1 MSLPAVNDC
10 KDLRKPGHTEFVCT
24 VPGPLASEE
33 VGITIAASMVHPG
46 DAINK
51 KEAAEALDSLLLA
64 DEVWDACDIGSAKE
78 WPETL
83 QSIAPFVF
91 TLSHPAAIFWGEK
104 LVMIYNGAWE
114 ATSHSA
120 LKQGRP
126 PTDAFPKD
134 TVDILRDYIQGCIS
148 RPIVASE
155 LSDHPSTSIEKSP
168 VVCSPIHDQGKIA
181 GVLVQIFN
189 KTHSNSNEAK
199 EGASKEEKQQKEAS
213 PGEDM
218 NDLVHHEE
226 TALDRQPFFQKF
238 AEMLPTGLAILD
250 HKADPLFVNHQ
261 FHDLTAHRGP
271 DQSFRMWPE
280 TIHPDDYERVM
291 EEYHSAF
298 DSQTDLETEFR
309 AFGENQWRLFLMRP
323 LGKNNLQQF
332 TLRQFGGY
340 ICALIDVSDMKNAEL
355 AQTRAAK
362 EARERKQQQER
373 FIDMISHEIR
383 NPLSAVL
390 HCAENIMEAV
400 RDGKAKS
407 TEDISV
413 DEIVEAVSTIQLCVD
428 HQKNLVDDV
437 LSFSKLDASMLTL
450 APRATKPKVQM
461 ADTLKIFQPELRK
474 KKVEFGYTVRPEYD
488 NCNVDWVMAD
498 LVRISQV
505 IVNLMTNAI
514 KFTTKSERKKKI
526 DIEVAAS
533 IERPTSYPP
542 NVVFFKTDNIG
553 LKTDATGNAEW
564 GDGEPLYIM
573 VAVKD
578 TGIGI
583 SKENQSKLFERF
595 QQATPKTGQ
604 MYGGSGLGLNIAR
617 KMCQLHGG
625 EIGVSSVEGEGST
638 FGFFFRVR
646 RGGEPE
652 DSDKL
657 GPKELSRKLEQSG
670 HVDKIK
676 VDEDKMPEDLSN
688 VSGKSTGTNSE
699 DPPKDRWQHTADM
712 ADQMSQKHKDSN
724 APRDQ
729 DEKSSTRA
737 EDDVGQ
743 RRQNRPAN
751 AGRSSHRPDA
761 SFEKTEPANPKDE
774 DRKDDNQEFSHN
786 KTGPKGEDF
795 AKRDKEE
802 AKKPVDQVSNPQSD
816 SRPTILF
823 VEDNLINQKLVKK
836 KIEAKGFQVT
846 TADNGKE
853 ALDLITARS
862 SEHKPPFDCILM
874 DQEMPVMD
882 GKTASREI
890 RKFED
895 ENDLPNVNII
905 GVTANV
911 REEQQSEMTE
921 AGMNDVIAKP
931 FRMEDLLE
939 KVRRGSK

>member
-1 MSLPAVNDC
+1 MKQA
-10 KDLRKPGHTEFVCT
+10 
-24 VPGPLASEE
+24 
-33 VGITIAASMVHPG
+33 G
-46 DAINK
+46 DATNK
-51 KEAAEALDSLLLA
+51 EDAAEALDSLLLM
-64 DEVWDACDIGSAKE
+64 DEVWDQSDIGSAKE
-78 WPETL
+78 WPATL
-83 QSIAPFVF
+83 QSLAPFVF
-91 TLSHPAAIFWGEK
+91 TLSHPAAIFWGDK
-104 LVMIYNGAWE
+104 LAMIYNEAWE

-120 LKQGRP
+120 LKQGKP
-126 PTDAFPKD
+126 PNDAFNKD
-134 TVDILRDYIQGCIS
+134 TIDALQDYRRGRLPRSIA
-148 RPIVASE
+148 ASE
-155 LSDHPSTSIEKSP
+155 LSEDHASATGQSP
-168 VVCSPIHDQGKIA
+168 VICSSIYDHEKVA
-181 GVLVQIFN
+181 GVLVQIFS
-189 KTHSNSNEAK
+189 KTHLNKNHAKDTASN
-199 EGASKEEKQQKEAS
+199 KEEHQKS
-213 PGEDM
+213 STKKDM
-218 NDLVHHEE
+218 NGLVNHEE

-238 AEMLPTGLAILD
+238 AEMLPTGLAILN

-291 EEYHSAF
+291 NEYDKAF
-298 DSQTDLETEFR
+298 ESQTHLEIEFR

-332 TLRQFGGY
+332 DLRQFGGY

-355 AQTRAAK
+355 AQTRVAK

-390 HCAENIMEAV
+390 HCAENILDAVKDGEAESDNIAV
-400 RDGKAKS
+400 D
-407 TEDISV
+407 DIV
-413 DEIVEAVSTIQLCVD
+413 DAVHTIQLCVD
-428 HQKNLVDDV
+428 HQKALVDDV
-437 LSFSKLDASMLTL
+437 LSFSKLDASMLSL
-450 APRATKPKVQM
+450 APRATKPKIQM

-474 KKVEFGYTVRPEYD
+474 RQVDFSYNIKPEYD
-488 NCNVDWVMAD
+488 DCNVDWVMAD

-514 KFTTKSERKKKI
+514 KFTTKSDRKKKI

-533 IERPTSYPP
+533 VERPVSYPP
-542 NVVFFKTDNIG
+542 NVVFFKTDEVG
-553 LKTDATGNAEW
+553 LKTDATGNPEW

-583 SKENQSKLFERF
+583 SEENQAKLFERF

-604 MYGGSGLGLNIAR
+604 MYGGSGLGLNISR

-652 DSDKL
+652 DADKL
-657 GPKELSRKLEQSG
+657 EPKELSERLKKSG
-670 HVDKIK
+670 HADMTE
-676 VDEDKMPEDLSN
+676 VDEEKVPEDLKNISRE
-688 VSGKSTGTNSE
+688 KTGTNSK
-699 DPPKDRWQHTADM
+699 PPFKDRWQHTADM
-712 ADQMSQKHKDSN
+712 ADHMSGKHNNSKSTGDQGETSHSRAQDDESQRQQK
-724 APRDQ
+724 
-729 DEKSSTRA
+729 
-737 EDDVGQ
+737 
-743 RRQNRPAN
+743 RPAN
-751 AGRSSHRPDA
+751 AGRSSQRPDPT
-761 SFEKTEPANPKDE
+761 FEKRESGPFEDNDKQTTEDPDHE
-774 DRKDDNQEFSHN
+774 RKC
-786 KTGPKGEDF
+786 
-795 AKRDKEE
+795 
-802 AKKPVDQVSNPQSD
+802 AKKYEDTGKPVTQISNEHSD

-823 VEDNLINQKLVKK
+823 VEDNLINQKLLKK
-836 KIEAKGFQVT
+836 KIESKGFQVT

-853 ALDLITARS
+853 ALDMITSRS
-862 SEHKPPFDCILM
+862 SEHKPPFDCVLM

-890 RKFED
+890 RKFEGD
-895 ENDLPNVNII
+895 NNLPAVNII

-911 REEQQSEMTE
+911 RQEQQSEMTE

-931 FRMEDLLE
+931 FKMEELLE

>member
-1 MSLPAVNDC
+1 MKQKQSGNATEK
-10 KDLRKPGHTEFVCT
+10 KD
-24 VPGPLASEE
+24 
-33 VGITIAASMVHPG
+33 AA
-46 DAINK
+46 K
-51 KEAAEALDSLLLA
+51 ALDKLLLI
-64 DEVWDACDIGSAKE
+64 DEVWDDSDLGSAKQ

-83 QSIAPFVF
+83 QSLAPFIF
-91 TLSHPAAIFWGEK
+91 TLQHPAAIFWGQD
-104 LVMIYNGAWE
+104 LAMIYNEAWE

-126 PTDAFPKD
+126 PNDAFSKHTTD
-134 TVDILRDYIQGCIS
+134 TLHDYFQGRIP
-148 RPIVASE
+148 RPIAATE
-155 LSDHPSTSIEKSP
+155 LSRKHATSTEKSP
-168 VVCSPIHDQGKIA
+168 VICSPIHDNTKVA
-181 GVLVQIFN
+181 GVMVQIFS
-189 KTHSNSNEAK
+189 KTHTNTKAP
-199 EGASKEEKQQKEAS
+199 KEETSEMDESDKES
-213 PGEDM
+213 SDHDM
-218 NDLVHHEE
+218 NDYVNHEE

-238 AEMLPTGLAILD
+238 AEMLPTGLAILN

-271 DQSFRMWPE
+271 DQSFKMWPE
-280 TIHPDDYERVM
+280 TIHPDDYDRVM
-291 EEYHSAF
+291 AEYHKAF

-332 TLRQFGGY
+332 DLRQFGGY

-355 AQTRAAK
+355 AQTRVAK

-390 HCAENIMEAV
+390 HCAENILDAVQDGEAV
-400 RDGKAKS
+400 SDNIA
-407 TEDISV
+407 V
-413 DEIVEAVSTIQLCVD
+413 DEIVDSVHTIQLCVD
-428 HQKNLVDDV
+428 HQKTLVDDV
-437 LSFSKLDASMLTL
+437 LSFSKLDASMLSL

-474 KKVEFGYTVRPEYD
+474 RDVDFSYTVRPEYD
-488 NCNVDWVMAD
+488 SCNVDWVMAD

-505 IVNLMTNAI
+505 IINLMTNAI

-533 IERPTSYPP
+533 MERPTSYPP
-542 NVVFFKTDNIG
+542 NVVFFKTDDLS
-553 LKTDATGNAEW
+553 LKTDATGNPEW

-583 SKENQSKLFERF
+583 SKENQTKLFERF

-646 RGGEPE
+646 RGSEPE
-652 DSDKL
+652 DADKLEPGELSDKL
-657 GPKELSRKLEQSG
+657 KQSG
-670 HVDKIK
+670 HVKTTHY
-676 VDEDKMPEDLSN
+676 DEDKVSSDLKDVAKEN
-688 VSGKSTGTNSE
+688 TGPNS
-699 DPPKDRWQHTADM
+699 DIPPKDRWQHTADM
-712 ADQMSQKHKDSN
+712 ADRMSEKHKDCES
-724 APRDQ
+724 ACDQ
-729 DEKSSTRA
+729 VETSHSRAQDDES
-737 EDDVGQ
+737 Q
-743 RRQNRPAN
+743 RQKKRPAN
-751 AGRSSHRPDA
+751 AGRSSQQPDP
-761 SFEKTEPANPKDE
+761 SFEQVKFAQPESNKQDKQGESEHAKSAA
-774 DRKDDNQEFSHN
+774 KQADNDSGQSVE
-786 KTGPKGEDF
+786 
-795 AKRDKEE
+795 
-802 AKKPVDQVSNPQSD
+802 QISNQQSD

-823 VEDNLINQKLVKK
+823 VEDNLINQKLLKK
-836 KIEAKGFQVT
+836 KIESKGFNVT

-853 ALDLITARS
+853 ALDMITSRS
-862 SEHKPPFDCILM
+862 SEHKPPFDCVLM

-890 RKFED
+890 RKFEGD
-895 ENDLPNVNII
+895 NNLPAVNII

-911 REEQQSEMTE
+911 REEQQSEMTD

-931 FRMEDLLE
+931 FKMEELLE
-939 KVRRGSK
+939 KVRRNSK